1 VRRYLEDQVYEEF
14 ARLGRI
20 LDDRYRNAHA
30 LGADDAAAL
39 DEDLTRLSDR
49 IYTLNL
55 MMIAAVGGVARPSGP
70 NGDSLP
76 GSRSCPP
83 AAGSASAQLT
93 ARVDRSSPQE
103 TDPRTGH

>member
-20 LDDRYRNAHA
+20 LDDRYRNADA

-55 MMIAAVGGVARPSGP
+55 MMIAAVGGVARPE
-70 NGDSLP
+70 
-76 GSRSCPP
+76 RS
-83 AAGSASAQLT
+83 
-93 ARVDRSSPQE
+93 
-103 TDPRTGH
+103 